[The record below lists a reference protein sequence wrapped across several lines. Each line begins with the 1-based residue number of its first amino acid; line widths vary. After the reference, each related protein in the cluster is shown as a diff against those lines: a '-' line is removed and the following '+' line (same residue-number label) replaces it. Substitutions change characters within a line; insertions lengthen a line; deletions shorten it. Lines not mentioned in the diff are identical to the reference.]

1 MERVEIE
8 IVSTKEATK
17 IHEELRA
24 ELNDHKTKAEALRF
38 KLAKEKLKTAQLIES
53 QKMIEQ
59 HNQTLDVA
67 NNFLS
72 RNNLI
77 HTERIGELQ
86 NQIDRTATE
95 ANLLRVEARQVGDE
109 IMKYRKS
116 LDNTDLF
123 LKAIANRGSAF
134 SPIID

>member
-1 MERVEIE
+1 
-8 IVSTKEATK
+8 
-17 IHEELRA
+17 
-24 ELNDHKTKAEALRF
+24 
-38 KLAKEKLKTAQLIES
+38 
-53 QKMIEQ
+53 MIEQ

-86 NQIDRTATE
+86 NQIDWAATE
-95 ANLLRVEARQVGDE
+95 AHLLRTEARQVGDE
-109 IMKYRKS
+109 IMKYRRS

-123 LKAIANRGSAF
+123 LKAIANRGNAF